1 MFSKY
6 DNKRFASFRKLLGKG
21 DNKNTISVNLTED
34 MIDRLDKLAK
44 KASVISGNSITR
56 NDIIEEGVTIYVEE
70 FEDYIN
76 ISKLNFIQENESKKT
91 K

>member
-44 KASVISGNSITR
+44 KASAISGNSITR

-76 ISKLNFIQENESKKT
+76 SLYENYTDSNK
-91 K
+91 